1 MTIAFDAHTAR
12 AALAR
17 LPLLATQETLRPPDL
32 QGVYVPAHHVKAL
45 NLDASVVVG
54 MRGAGKS
61 WWTAVLAS
69 PSHREFVSEQLRG
82 STLSRITAKVGFGL
96 DESESNFPRAEALVS
111 LLDDGFDPMA
121 IWQAVVLRY
130 VLQEAGQKD
139 PTSAA
144 KTWRDRIGWVAE
156 HRDKANVLLT
166 VGDEKLA
173 QRGQVLLILFDSLD
187 RLSNEWSK
195 VRRLSS
201 AALQLGLQLRSRR
214 AIRLK
219 FFIRPDLEEDPET
232 WSFPDSSKLRH
243 AKVDLAWS
251 SADLYGLV
259 FTHLG
264 NAREAEGF
272 AATFRRKTSRNL
284 NLEWEEREGVHI
296 LPPALMRDTELQKR
310 VLEGLADPYMGR
322 GPKRGTTYTWVP
334 LHLSDAAGK
343 ISPRSYLLA
352 FKSASEHTEMHRPD
366 HHLALHFSSIQEGV
380 VKASEIRVQEIAE
393 DYPWVTPLLEA
404 AGGAVVPITAEELS
418 GRWTSEH
425 IRRMRKDSAK
435 KLPPR
440 RFASDPIRKGSMG
453 ALIDDLVE
461 LAVLYRTK
469 DGRLNIPD
477 IFRVGFGIKRKGGV
491 RPPR

>member
-1 MTIAFDAHTAR
+1 MAIAFDARTAR
-12 AALAR
+12 AALAQ
-17 LPLLATQETLRPPDL
+17 LPELAAQETLHPPDL
-32 QGVYVPAHHVKAL
+32 PGVYVPVYHAKAL
-45 NLDASVVVG
+45 HLDASVVVG

-69 PSHREFVSEQLRG
+69 PAHREFVSSQLQ
-82 STLSRITAKVGFGL
+82 SSVLSNVTAKVGFGL
-96 DESESNFPRAEALVS
+96 ADTEADFPRAETVVA
-111 LLDDGFDPMA
+111 LLDDGIDPIA
-121 IWQAVVLRY
+121 IWLTIVLRH
-130 VLQEAGQKD
+130 VLQEAEQENPAVGG
-139 PTSAA
+139 
-144 KTWRDRIGWVAE
+144 TWRDRVLWVVA
-156 HRDKANVLLT
+156 HRDEVNARLT
-166 VGDEKLA
+166 AGDAELTR
-173 QRGQVLLILFDSLD
+173 RGQVLLVLFDAFD
-187 RLSNEWSK
+187 RLSNDWDR

-219 FFIRPDLEEDPET
+219 FFIRPELDEDAET
-232 WSFPDSSKLRH
+232 WSFADSSKLRH

-259 FTHLG
+259 FMRLG
-264 NAREAEGF
+264 NANDTGGF
-272 AATFRRKTSRNL
+272 AAEFRRETAREL
-284 NLEWEEREGVHI
+284 ALHWGERQGVHL
-296 LPPALMRDTELQKR
+296 LPPALMRDPALQQR
-310 VLEGLADPYMGR
+310 VIEGLADPYMGG

-334 LHLSDAAGK
+334 LHLADAAGK

-352 FKSASEHTEMHRPD
+352 FKRAAEHTARDRPD
-366 HHLALHFSSIQEGV
+366 HQRALHYSAIQEGV

-404 AGGAVVPITAEELS
+404 ARGAVVPITAEELS
-418 GRWTSEH
+418 NRWTPEH
-425 IRRMRKDSAK
+425 IRRMRRASAS

-440 RFASDPIRKGSMG
+440 RFTSDPIRKGSMG

-469 DGRLNIPD
+469 DRRLNIPD

-491 RPPR
+491 KPPR

>member
-1 MTIAFDAHTAR
+1 MTITFDAGAAR
-12 AALAR
+12 GALAE
-17 LPLLATQETLRPPDL
+17 LPELAAQETLHPPDFP
-32 QGVYVPAHHVKAL
+32 GVYVPAHHAKAL

-69 PSHREFVSEQLRG
+69 PAHREFVSSQLQ
-82 STLSRITAKVGFGL
+82 SSVLSRVTAKVGFGL
-96 DESESNFPRAEALVS
+96 AYTEFDFPRAETVVA
-111 LLDDGFDPMA
+111 LLDDGIDPVSIWLA
-121 IWQAVVLRY
+121 IVLRHA
-130 VLQEAGQKD
+130 LHEAEQAN
-139 PTSAA
+139 PAA
-144 KTWRDRIGWVAE
+144 DGTWRDRARWVVN
-156 HRDKANVLLT
+156 HRDEVNALLT
-166 VGDEKLA
+166 AGDAELHR
-173 QRGQVLLILFDSLD
+173 RGLVLLILFDAFD
-187 RLSNEWSK
+187 RLSNDWDK

-259 FTHLG
+259 FTRLG
-264 NAREAEGF
+264 NTQEEHGF
-272 AATFRRKTSRNL
+272 AASFRRETTRG
-284 NLEWEEREGVHI
+284 LELRWEERQGVHI
-296 LPPALMRDTELQKR
+296 LPPALMRDTEFQKE

-322 GPKRGTTYTWVP
+322 DKKRGRTYTWVP
-334 LHLSDAAGK
+334 LHLADAASK

-352 FKSASEHTEMHRPD
+352 FKRAAEHTAWHYPG
-366 HHLALHFSSIQEGV
+366 HHLALHYSSIQEGV
-380 VKASEIRVQEIAE
+380 IKASEIRVQEIAE

-404 AGGAVVPITAEELS
+404 ARGAVVPITAQELS
-418 GRWTSEH
+418 KRWTRELLQKM
-425 IRRMRKDSAK
+425 RRASAK

-440 RFASDPIRKGSMG
+440 RYTNDPLRGGSTD

-491 RPPR
+491 KPPR